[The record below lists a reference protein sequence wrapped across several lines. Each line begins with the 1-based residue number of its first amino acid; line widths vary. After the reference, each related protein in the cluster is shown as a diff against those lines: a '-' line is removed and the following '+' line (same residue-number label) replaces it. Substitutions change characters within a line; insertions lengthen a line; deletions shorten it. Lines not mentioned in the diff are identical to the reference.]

1 MLVWRVQISV
11 RKTMNTRKPPVQP
24 KKKSEEKVI
33 VEEEV
38 ETVVEEWEEV
48 QIDDLVNELESMRAA
63 MYQLEAKNAQLE
75 DKVREEVCE
84 EMMKQ
89 MQNME
94 QAFEVRIEDER
105 IATEQKFMRK
115 LQIISRE
122 ISRREE
128 VISDEEVHELQGQLK
143 FYEQRVADMQR
154 EHKSTLQR
162 LLPGSQAGGEGG
174 SAGAA
179 ATEDGSSEEMRHRC
193 AVLEAQVAALQKE
206 SDEKSEA
213 LEVKRRQQ
221 NESRLVLEEADS
233 VIRQL
238 ESKVKGLE
246 DQNDR
251 LREELKVRRAQQAP
265 DEPEQDSEMATKL
278 QLLEKALAAEQEKV
292 IIYSYSLF
300 VML

>member
-1 MLVWRVQISV
+1 M
-11 RKTMNTRKPPVQP
+11 
-24 KKKSEEKVI
+24 EEV
-33 VEEEV
+33 EV
-38 ETVVEEWEEV
+38 ETVMEEWEEV

-143 FYEQRVADMQR
+143 FYEQRVTDMQR

-162 LLPGSQAGGEGG
+162 LLPGAQAAGEGG
-174 SAGAA
+174 SARAA
-179 ATEDGSSEEMRHRC
+179 PTEDGSFEEMRHRC
-193 AVLEAQVAALQKE
+193 GVLEAQVGALQKE

-265 DEPEQDSEMATKL
+265 DETDQDSEMAAEL
-278 QLLEKALAAEQEKV
+278 QQLQSALAAEQEKV
-292 IIYSYSLF
+292 TLYSPSLPLS
-300 VML
+300 VCDVAIRVE